1 MRCPNFFG
9 NGLAKCCFNDSVET
23 FRVPLLVC
31 NFTPHSSEIELI
43 AAVVPG
49 KLNNTGNPD
58 KLKCFEYLRL
68 IRVSSGSG
76 VSAQPT
82 TPPRW

>member
-1 MRCPNFFG
+1 M
-9 NGLAKCCFNDSVET
+9 ET
-23 FRVPLLVC
+23 FRVPLLFC
-31 NFTPHSSEIELI
+31 ILTPHNSEIELI
-43 AAVVPG
+43 AAGVPG
-49 KLNNTGNPD
+49 KLNITGNPD
-58 KLKCFEYLRL
+58 KLKCLEYLLL